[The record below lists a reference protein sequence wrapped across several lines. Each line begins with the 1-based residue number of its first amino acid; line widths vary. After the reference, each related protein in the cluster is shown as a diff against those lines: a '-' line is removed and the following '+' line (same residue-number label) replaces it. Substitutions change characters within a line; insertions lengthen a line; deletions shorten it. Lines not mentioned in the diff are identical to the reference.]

1 MPRKK
6 VVTAQVI
13 SQIESWVDAGL
24 SPKAIAEKIGCT
36 VGTLKVRCS
45 QHRISLRRKTH
56 VAMRGRGRSLADL
69 SYERVDVQSPR
80 RDEQTAARSSKQMI
94 DPEEAEHLVLWV
106 PQPILC
112 GLRRWATL
120 KGISEVALA
129 EMLLKTIVEDDLY
142 EAVLEFKGNQ

>member
-45 QHRISLRRKTH
+45 QHRISLRRKT
-56 VAMRGRGRSLADL
+56 LF
-69 SYERVDVQSPR
+69 R

-94 DPEEAEHLVLWV
+94 DPEEAERLALCV

-112 GLRRWATL
+112 GLRRQAAL

-129 EMLLKTIVEDDLY
+129 EMLLKAIVEDDLY
-142 EAVLEFKGNQ
+142 EAVLDFRGNQ

>member
-1 MPRKK
+1 VPRQELI
-6 VVTAQVI
+6 TTDI
-13 SQIESWVDAGL
+13 INQIESWVDAGL

-36 VGTLKVRCS
+36 LGTLRVRCS

-94 DPEEAEHLVLWV
+94 DPEEAEHRFGCLNQSSADSEGG
-106 PQPILC
+106 QP
-112 GLRRWATL
+112 
-120 KGISEVALA
+120 
-129 EMLLKTIVEDDLY
+129 
-142 EAVLEFKGNQ
+142 